1 MTGLQR
7 QTGVTIPVYW
17 PAMRMHIAS
26 TGGSFGTAF
35 VDSTGYTTSY
45 SRPDGTS
52 GSLALDMLSAS
63 GNFQVREGTGSTG
76 NRYLLAQNGVIAL
89 MRADPPFDNLHI
101 GLAE

>member
-1 MTGLQR
+1 
-7 QTGVTIPVYW
+7 
-17 PAMRMHIAS
+17 MRMHIAS

-101 GLAE
+101 GLAD